1 MANWATPDEARA
13 IWPDAPT
20 GGSEEDDILDRLLD
34 AAQEVCEAY
43 APPRPNQ
50 GQGNVPARYREAV
63 IQQAR
68 AIWTNFE
75 RDGDVLGF
83 GEDFAVRVRPLEPS
97 VKILLRPQKGRPVFW
112 TPPEPTP

>member
-1 MANWATPDEARA
+1 MGDWATWATRDEARA

-20 GGSEEDDILDRLLD
+20 GGPEEDALLDRLLK

-43 APPRPNQ
+43 APLPPPDTT
-50 GQGNVPARYREAV
+50 GVPLPQRYEEAT

-68 AIWTNFE
+68 AIWSNME

-83 GEDFAVRVRPLEPS
+83 GEDYAVRVRPLEPS
-97 VKILLRPQKGRPVFW
+97 VKLLLRPVTGRPVIW
-112 TPPEPTP
+112 